1 MLQQVL
7 QFMNAASEISCALV
21 PNVSQLIQAMPKEKL
36 KLISARVDPATLAKI
51 DQFLTRHDYWK
62 RNTVIARVL
71 DAVLDN
77 FTEGEI
83 YDMVRYDRNQ
93 QKNASAS
100 FTLK

>member
-21 PNVSQLIQAMPKEKL
+21 PNVSQLIQAMPKENL

-51 DQFLTRHDYWK
+51 DQFLKRHDYWK
-62 RNTVIARVL
+62 RNTVISRVL
-71 DAVLDN
+71 DAVFDN
-77 FTEGEI
+77 FTESDI
-83 YDMVRYDRNQ
+83 YDMVRFDRDYQ
-93 QKNASAS
+93 MNASAS

>member
-7 QFMNAASEISCALV
+7 QFMNAESEISCALV

-71 DAVLDN
+71 DAVFDN
-77 FTEGEI
+77 FTEADI
-83 YDMVRYDRNQ
+83 YDMVRYDRIQ
-93 QKNASAS
+93 QNNASAS